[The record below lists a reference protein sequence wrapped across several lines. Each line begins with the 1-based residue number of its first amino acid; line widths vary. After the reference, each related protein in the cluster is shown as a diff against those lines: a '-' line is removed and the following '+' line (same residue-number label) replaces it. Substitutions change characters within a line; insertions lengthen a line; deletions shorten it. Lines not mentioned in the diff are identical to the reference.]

1 MTLSIDLP
9 VDLEKSVRQQ
19 AARRGQDVTTF
30 VLQAVE
36 EKVAKARTLEEISRP
51 FADAVAATGMTDQE
65 LDDFFEEARNEV
77 WQEKQ
82 GQSP

>member
-36 EKVAKARTLEEISRP
+36 EKVAKARTFEEISRP
-51 FADAVAATGMTDQE
+51 FADAVAATGITDQE
-65 LDDFFEEARNEV
+65 FDNFVHEARNS
-77 WQEKQ
+77 Q
-82 GQSP
+82 